1 MTDTKETRP
10 NHIHQIRKMLMAVLA
25 LYAHSEEDV
34 DDASVIGALA
44 AVLCQALVIRGQTI
58 DDDVLHVLRE
68 TYKLVEIEY
77 AMSEKEE
84 ATSTH

>member
-10 NHIHQIRKMLMAVLA
+10 NHIHQIRKMLMSMLA
-25 LYAHSEEDV
+25 LYARSEEDV

-44 AVLCQALVIRGQTI
+44 AVLCQALVIRGNTI

-77 AMSEKEE
+77 AMSEKED
-84 ATSTH
+84 AASTH